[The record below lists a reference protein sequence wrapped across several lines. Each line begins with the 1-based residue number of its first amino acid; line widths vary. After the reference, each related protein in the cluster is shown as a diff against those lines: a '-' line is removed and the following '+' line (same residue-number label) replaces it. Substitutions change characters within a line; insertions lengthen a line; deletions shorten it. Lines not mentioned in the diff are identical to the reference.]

1 MAATSAERGRR
12 HRERKKE
19 QAEINLRDSLEHIE
33 GEPNTVKHFDRWAR
47 QCVLDSGDFWE
58 PEDFQLAVV
67 EDVLGGNPITWEI
80 VPEGNGKT
88 TLFAGLALYHL
99 DPIGAGQNAPFVV
112 VAAAAKEQAEWL
124 YQQAEG
130 FVLDTPGMS
139 DRFRCLGGFRR
150 INRAN
155 GLGRGRI
162 QIFAADDKTADGA
175 IFTLAL
181 IDELHNHRD
190 LRLYRRWVGKR
201 RKRGG
206 QIAVI
211 STAGEPGSDFE
222 DTRNKI
228 LKDAEKVTQDGPYV
242 RAEGGGVVLHDW
254 AVRERVKAA
263 DMEAVAEANPLSTIT
278 PEFLLEKR
286 ADPTMTDEHWL
297 RFTCN
302 IATRIEG
309 VAIHPEDWDGLADP
323 KLKPALPNWC
333 VGWLDLGWKIDTT
346 AMGVLIWESAERRV
360 IHGVNVLESPVDE
373 ADVVAGMVA
382 IQRKY
387 KPRTWVYDP
396 NAGGQQMAQLLGKG
410 EHPKQGD
417 TAFDFTE
424 HSQDPMPMALAAA
437 RFDEAIRAGWI
448 VHDGDETLRR
458 HALNTVK
465 KPVGSS
471 GEKWRYDR
479 PPSAKGERRAK
490 FPIDALT
497 GVVMGHSVA
506 VAEHEQPDAVPLVAA
521 RPRK

>member
-1 MAATSAERGRR
+1 MTAATGTERGRR
-12 HRERKKE
+12 HRARKKE
-19 QAEINLRDSLEHIE
+19 QAEMDLRDSLEYLE
-33 GEPNTVKHFDRWAR
+33 GEPNTIEHFDCWAR
-47 QCVLDSGDFWE
+47 QLVLDSGEFWE
-58 PEDFQLAVV
+58 PEDFQLEVV
-67 EDVLGGNPITWEI
+67 EEILGGNPITWDV

-88 TLFAGLALYHL
+88 TLFAGLGLYHL
-99 DPIGAGQNAPFVV
+99 DPIGAQVNAPWIV
-112 VAAAAKEQAEWL
+112 VAAAAKEQAEIL

-162 QIFAADDKTADGA
+162 QILAADDKTADGA

-201 RKRGG
+201 KKRGG

-222 DTRNKI
+222 DTRTKI
-228 LKDAEKVTQDGPYV
+228 LTNAEKVTQDGPHI

-254 AVRERVKAA
+254 AVRERAKAE
-263 DMEAVAEANPLSTIT
+263 DMEAVAEANPLSSIT
-278 PEFLLEKR
+278 AGSLAEKR
-286 ADPTMTDEHWL
+286 ADPTMTLEHWL

-309 VAIHPEDWDGLADP
+309 VAIHPEDWDALAE
-323 KLKPALPNWC
+323 KNLKPRLPGWC

-346 AMGVLIWESAERRV
+346 AMGVLLWESAERRV
-360 IHGVNVLESPVDE
+360 ICGVNVLPSPVAE
-373 ADVVAGMVA
+373 ADIVEGMLA

-387 KPRTWVYDP
+387 KPRTWVFDP
-396 NAGGQQMAQLLGKG
+396 NAGGQQMAQLLTKG

-417 TAFDFTE
+417 TTFDFTE
-424 HSQDPMPMALAAA
+424 HPQDSSLMAVAAS
-437 RFDEAIRAGWI
+437 RFDEAIRAGWL
-448 VHDGDETLRR
+448 VHDGDETLRA
-458 HALNTVK
+458 HALNCVK
-465 KPVGSS
+465 RPVGSS

-479 PPSAKGERRAK
+479 PPSAKGERRQK
-490 FPIDALT
+490 FPNDALI
-497 GVVMGHSVA
+497 GAVMGHSVA
-506 VAEHEQPDAVPLVAA
+506 VAEHEKPDAVPLVAA
-521 RPRK
+521 I